1 VSLNRFDARR
11 DSNESEIVEA
21 LVLAGA
27 RVLRLDKF
35 DLLVEADNRLFM
47 LEVKTKDGQLTKAQ
61 QTLLEQGWPLR
72 VVRSIE
78 AALAAIGVE

>member
-1 VSLNRFDARR
+1 M
-11 DSNESEIVEA
+11 
-21 LVLAGA
+21 
-27 RVLRLDKF
+27 LD
-35 DLLVEADNRLFM
+35 
-47 LEVKTKDGQLTKAQ
+47 VKTKDGQLTKAQ